1 MFLENQIQAKRL
13 SKDKNPQTPL
23 CCHPEPVLV
32 SGFFR
37 TKKMNHAMNK
47 YSLKISS
54 TSYEVNTPLDSNK
67 ENITNHFL
75 STARSA
81 APRLC

>member
-1 MFLENQIQAKRL
+1 VKHLLVI
-13 SKDKNPQTPL
+13 KNLQTPL
-23 CCHPEPVLV
+23 CCHPEPMLV
-32 SGFFR
+32 FGFFR
-37 TKKMNHAMNK
+37 TNKMNHAMNN

-54 TSYEVNTPLDSNK
+54 TSYEVNTPLDSNE

-81 APRLC
+81 LPAFAEN

>member
-1 MFLENQIQAKRL
+1 MWLQATSSEGL
-13 SKDKNPQTPL
+13 
-23 CCHPEPVLV
+23 
-32 SGFFR
+32 GFFR
-37 TKKMNHAMNK
+37 TNKMNHAMNN

-54 TSYEVNTPLDSNK
+54 TSYEVNTPLDSNE

-81 APRLC
+81 APRFCSKLNAEN